1 MVNRELAVI
10 IKARAASRAGQTA
23 MTVTCVCSRIALDF
37 DRLHCFKSDAD
48 WSAQIKHNFMRSADG
63 VPMLL
68 QLIIH

>member
-23 MTVTCVCSRIALDF
+23 MTVTWYLLANRSWL
-37 DRLHCFKSDAD
+37 DRLHCFKSDVD